1 MLGRIALWRHALV
14 VLAVGACAALAGF
27 GIIGGGSERFDA
39 KQITVRPVGA
49 DGVRIREVV
58 DQDFAAKDRHGY
70 RRTIPNDF
78 GAPTEVTASSPDAPD
93 DVDVDDEG
101 AETVIRVGD
110 PDSTVS
116 GQHRYVLSYTL
127 PEARLSSGELE
138 LDIIGNDETNET
150 RRFEIVVTGFELEDL
165 LCNVGDFDDVGGCEL
180 VRDGDV
186 YRAVISPLDAGDGVT
201 IGGTIV
207 GLTDADEPPIP
218 AIPERHADR
227 TGVLGLSL
235 IPLGLASA
243 GGVFVF
249 ARRRGR
255 NEVFSGGA
263 ADAAYGQLA
272 DPRGA
277 NSAHMAD
284 SGPIAGV
291 QLVADDQMDELAT
304 IEFVPPK
311 GIAPW
316 QGAVLLTERI
326 DNATVGAWF
335 SGLVARDGITLDKDG
350 DDLVLGSG
358 PKRGELDPA
367 AAAHIDK
374 ILDGRNRVEL
384 GSYDKKFA
392 TAWSDVRKE
401 LAASISS
408 SGWWKRVP
416 PGATTQ
422 LASAQSIGVLVAVI
436 AIFVFGIGSFVT
448 ALLGLVDNIGL
459 AIAFGILVPAVIAYF
474 VYRTL
479 LRVRSATGSAL
490 ALRTESFRRFLDAS
504 EGQHVDWAWK
514 QGLLREYSAWA
525 VALGAADAWSKALN
539 QSHVPPAESASLTH
553 PMLVYSMGS
562 SFASSHTA
570 PSSSGSGSS
579 GGSFSGGSV
588 GGGGGGGSSG
598 SW

>member
-1 MLGRIALWRHALV
+1 
-14 VLAVGACAALAGF
+14 
-27 GIIGGGSERFDA
+27 
-39 KQITVRPVGA
+39 
-49 DGVRIREVV
+49 
-58 DQDFAAKDRHGY
+58 
-70 RRTIPNDF
+70 
-78 GAPTEVTASSPDAPD
+78 
-93 DVDVDDEG
+93 
-101 AETVIRVGD
+101 
-110 PDSTVS
+110 
-116 GQHRYVLSYTL
+116 
-127 PEARLSSGELE
+127 
-138 LDIIGNDETNET
+138 
-150 RRFEIVVTGFELEDL
+150 
-165 LCNVGDFDDVGGCEL
+165 
-180 VRDGDV
+180 
-186 YRAVISPLDAGDGVT
+186 
-201 IGGTIV
+201 
-207 GLTDADEPPIP
+207 
-218 AIPERHADR
+218 
-227 TGVLGLSL
+227 
-235 IPLGLASA
+235 
-243 GGVFVF
+243 
-249 ARRRGR
+249 
-255 NEVFSGGA
+255 
-263 ADAAYGQLA
+263 
-272 DPRGA
+272 
-277 NSAHMAD
+277 MAD
-284 SGPIAGV
+284 SGPTAGV
-291 QLVADDQMDELAT
+291 QLVADDDMDELAT

-335 SGLVARDGITLDKDG
+335 SGLVAREAITLDTED
-350 DDLVLGSG
+350 DDLVLAAG
-358 PKRGELDPA
+358 PKRSQLDPA
-367 AAAHIDK
+367 SASHVDK
-374 ILDGRNRVEL
+374 ILGGRDRVEL

-408 SGWWKRVP
+408 SGWWKRMP

-436 AIFVFGIGSFVT
+436 AIFVFGIGSVIT
-448 ALLGLVDNIGL
+448 ALLGLFDSLGF

-490 ALRTESFRRFLDAS
+490 ALRAESFRRFLDAS

-525 VALGAADAWSKALN
+525 VALGAADAWSNALN